1 MFIFQE
7 NWRCCSLGE
16 LKSKKQEK
24 FCQLYAATGNAT
36 QSWKDAGY
44 KYTSEN
50 GARVAASNFV
60 NKNPNIKA
68 RLAELAEEAK
78 TYAIADIQEM
88 QSVLTAII
96 REELDEEKL
105 MSENWG
111 EGVSRI
117 VSKRQKA
124 ALKDRLKAIELLGKM
139 QGAFVDNVNI
149 KGTVPI
155 TFVDDLED

>member
-1 MFIFQE
+1 MSE
-7 NWRCCSLGE
+7 TKLSV
-16 LKSKKQEK
+16 KQEK

-36 QSWKDAGY
+36 QAFKEAGY

-50 GARVAASNFV
+50 AARVAACNFV
-60 NKNPNIKA
+60 NKNPNISA

-78 TYAIADIQEM
+78 TKAIADIQEM
-88 QSVLTAII
+88 QSILTAII

-105 MSENWG
+105 MSEGYG

-124 ALKDRLKAIELLGKM
+124 ALKDRLRAIELLGKM
-139 QGAFVDNVNI
+139 QGAFVDNINI

-155 TFVDDLED
+155 TFVEDLDD

>member
-1 MFIFQE
+1 MSEIKL
-7 NWRCCSLGE
+7 SP
-16 LKSKKQEK
+16 KQEK

-36 QSWKDAGY
+36 QSWKEAGY

-68 RLAELAEEAK
+68 RLSELAEEAK
-78 TYAIADIQEM
+78 TNAIADIQEM
-88 QSVLTAII
+88 QSILTAII

-105 MSENWG
+105 MSISEG
-111 EGVSRI
+111 EGYSRI

-124 ALKDRLKAIELLGKM
+124 ALKDRLRAIELLGKM
-139 QGAFVDNVNI
+139 QGAFVDKVQIDGNVP
-149 KGTVPI
+149 V
-155 TFVDDLED
+155 TFVDDLNE

>member
-1 MFIFQE
+1 M
-7 NWRCCSLGE
+7 GE

-36 QSWKDAGY
+36 QSFKDAGY
-44 KYTSEN
+44 KWTSEA
-50 GARVAASNFV
+50 GVRTRASQMI
-60 NKNPNIKA
+60 NKNGDIVR
-68 RLAELAEEAK
+68 RLAELAEESK
-78 TYAIADIQEM
+78 TAAIADIQEM

-105 MSENWG
+105 MTEGQG
-111 EGVSRI
+111 EGISRI

-139 QGAFVDNVNI
+139 QGAFIDKVEVN
-149 KGTVPI
+149 GNVPI
-155 TFVDDLED
+155 TFVEDLED

>member
-1 MFIFQE
+1 M
-7 NWRCCSLGE
+7 GE

-36 QSWKDAGY
+36 QSYIDAGY
-44 KYTSEN
+44 TVKSKN
-50 GARVAASNFV
+50 AAAVQAHRFV
-60 NKNPNIKA
+60 NKNDNIKE

-78 TYAIADIQEM
+78 TNAIANIQEM
-88 QSVLTAII
+88 QSVLTQII

-105 MSENWG
+105 MSISEG
-111 EGVSRI
+111 EGYSRI

-139 QGAFVDNVNI
+139 QGAFVDNINI
-149 KGTVPI
+149 KGTAAV
-155 TFVDDLED
+155 TFVDDLE

>member
-1 MFIFQE
+1 
-7 NWRCCSLGE
+7 
-16 LKSKKQEK
+16 
-24 FCQLYAATGNAT
+24 LYAASGNAT

-60 NKNPNIKA
+60 NKNPNIVG
-68 RLAELAEEAK
+68 RLQELAQESK
-78 TYAIADIQEM
+78 TKAIADIQEM

-105 MSENWG
+105 MT
-111 EGVSRI
+111 EGQGDGYSRV

-124 ALKDRLKAIELLGKM
+124 ALKDRLRAIELLGKM
-139 QGAFVDNVNI
+139 QGAFVDKVQIEGNVPVI
-149 KGTVPI
+149 FSG
-155 TFVDDLED
+155 DDQLED

>member
-1 MFIFQE
+1 M
-7 NWRCCSLGE
+7 GE

-36 QSWKDAGY
+36 QAYKDAGY

-50 GARVAASNFV
+50 GVRVAASNFV

-68 RLAELAEEAK
+68 RLAELAEESK
-78 TYAIADIQEM
+78 TKAIADIQEM

-139 QGAFVDNVNI
+139 QGAFVDKIDI
-149 KGTVPI
+149 KGNVPI
-155 TFVDDLED
+155 TFVNDLED